1 MGSTAVAGFEGVAPA
16 RRLRG
21 RRREAFIRDVARVDT
36 SGRDVLGVLVG
47 LERQRLEVAA
57 GTLAAAARFVEVNPP
72 VGLADFEGAHA
83 LAGVGAPAVAEYAI
97 SLVSACLGMSD
108 FAARKLLGDAIELKH
123 RLPRVWGL
131 VQELVVPAWKVRGL
145 CDQTRD
151 LPLEAALWIDD
162 RLARTP
168 ERINLGHIE
177 LLCAEALA
185 RFDPAGF
192 TAAQAEAAEHRG
204 VEIDV
209 VKAGHRFATG
219 AVCRVEMILDTPAAK
234 QLQSTI
240 GALAKALG
248 ETGSTEPLK
257 VRRALAVG
265 LLADPQAAL
274 DLLNQVG
281 LPTKPEV
288 ATNLYVHLEATELAA
303 ETGVCFEERLGPIT
317 KTQLREWIGTGKVTI
332 RPIIHH
338 TGPDN
343 DPASEPTVDQH
354 DPSETIKEQVLLR
367 NQVCVFP
374 GCNRDSR
381 ACDLDHVIPYVAF
394 GQPDHQPEQTRPTNL
409 APLCRYHHR
418 VKTHAG
424 WSYQIDED
432 GDTEWTDQRGHHHQ
446 KPAII
451 RRP

>member
-1 MGSTAVAGFEGVAPA
+1 
-16 RRLRG
+16 
-21 RRREAFIRDVARVDT
+21 
-36 SGRDVLGVLVG
+36 
-47 LERQRLEVAA
+47 
-57 GTLAAAARFVEVNPP
+57 
-72 VGLADFEGAHA
+72 
-83 LAGVGAPAVAEYAI
+83 
-97 SLVSACLGMSD
+97 
-108 FAARKLLGDAIELKH
+108 
-123 RLPRVWGL
+123 
-131 VQELVVPAWKVRGL
+131 
-145 CDQTRD
+145 
-151 LPLEAALWIDD
+151 
-162 RLARTP
+162 
-168 ERINLGHIE
+168 
-177 LLCAEALA
+177 
-185 RFDPAGF
+185 
-192 TAAQAEAAEHRG
+192 
-204 VEIDV
+204 
-209 VKAGHRFATG
+209 
-219 AVCRVEMILDTPAAK
+219 
-234 QLQSTI
+234 
-240 GALAKALG
+240 
-248 ETGSTEPLK
+248 

-303 ETGVCFEERLGPIT
+303 GTGIGFEERLGPIT

-338 TGPDN
+338 SAPGNEPAS
-343 DPASEPTVDQH
+343 DPAGDPAVDQH

-381 ACDLDHVIPYVAF
+381 ACDLDHVIPYVPF
-394 GQPDHQPEQTRPTNL
+394 GQPDYQPGQTRPSNL